1 MADDD
6 CLQITPSSATSTT
19 PKKPRVK
26 KEMSAEYLA
35 NLKRGREQLLVK
47 KAEQRLKAEEAAI
60 SAKTDELRKSKA
72 NVPCPIPE
80 PPAPSV
86 PSPIPPV
93 PCPVVVPSVPC
104 PVPEPAPAPVK
115 QKKPRAPRVPKEPK
129 ERIVERIVEVERIV
143 YQAPTLKFC
152 FV

>member
-6 CLQITPSSATSTT
+6 CLQITPSNATSTA

-72 NVPCPIPE
+72 HVPSAPIPIPE
-80 PPAPSV
+80 PPAPE
-86 PSPIPPV
+86 PTPP
-93 PCPVVVPSVPC
+93 PPVVVAES
-104 PVPEPAPAPVK
+104 APAPVK
-115 QKKPRAPRVPKEPK
+115 QKKPRAPRVPREPKEPK

>member
-6 CLQITPSSATSTT
+6 CLQITPANATSTA

-60 SAKTDELRKSKA
+60 LAKTDELRKSKA
-72 NVPCPIPE
+72 HVPSAPIPIPE
-80 PPAPSV
+80 PEPA
-86 PSPIPPV
+86 PPV
-93 PCPVVVPSVPC
+93 PAPTPPPVVVPD
-104 PVPEPAPAPVK
+104 PVPAPAPAK
-115 QKKPRAPRVPKEPK
+115 QKKPRAPRVPKEPKEPK

-143 YQAPTLKFC
+143 YQAPQLKFC

>member
-6 CLQITPSSATSTT
+6 CLQITPANATSTA

-72 NVPCPIPE
+72 HVPSAPIPIPE
-80 PPAPSV
+80 PPAPV
-86 PSPIPPV
+86 PTPP
-93 PCPVVVPSVPC
+93 PVVVPD
-104 PVPEPAPAPVK
+104 PVPAPAPAK
-115 QKKPRAPRVPKEPK
+115 QKKPRAPRQPKD
-129 ERIVERIVEVERIV
+129 RIVERIVEVERIV
-143 YQAPTLKFC
+143 YQAPQLKFC